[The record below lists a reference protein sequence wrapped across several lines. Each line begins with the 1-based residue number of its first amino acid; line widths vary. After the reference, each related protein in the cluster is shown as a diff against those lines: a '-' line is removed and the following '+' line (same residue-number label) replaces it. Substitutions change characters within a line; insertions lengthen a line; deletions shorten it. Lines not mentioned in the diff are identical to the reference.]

1 MTGIFSSALEYC
13 LDVEKLNL
21 SAIRTVRVLRPL
33 RAINRIPSNSK
44 LLLTAVILTDCHARY
59 EDPGDVAAG
68 HSAHA
73 GQRPPPLLLRLLH
86 LRHYRGP
93 AVGGA
98 PQAEMLH
105 QRDLPAN
112 SDEQGGLQGPAP
124 PLL

>member
-1 MTGIFSSALEYC
+1 M
-13 LDVEKLNL
+13 DVEKLNL

-86 LRHYRGP
+86 LRDSRSP
-93 AVGGA
+93 AVGGTA
-98 PQAEMLH
+98 QTEML
-105 QRDLPAN
+105 REASEEREICLDITDC
-112 SDEQGGLQGPAP
+112 SDEYLQR
-124 PLL
+124 LLDRPGYKE

>member
-33 RAINRIPSNSK
+33 RAINRIPSKVKS
-44 LLLTAVILTDCHARY
+44 LRTAVIFTDCHLRH

-68 HSAHA
+68 HPPHA

-86 LRHYRGP
+86 LRDCRGP

-98 PQAEMLH
+98 PEAEMLH
-105 QRDLPAN
+105 QA
-112 SDEQGGLQGPAP
+112 GGRGGGH
-124 PLL
+124 